1 MIIIYTG
8 NGKGK
13 TTAAIGTALRSIA
26 NRKEIVIVQFL
37 KNGTSSEIKFLNNK
51 TIKQFSNVTIKSFY
65 NKNFTN
71 PKKLTTSDFKKVQKA
86 LKFIDDAIKEKPFLF
101 ILDEILITLKFKL
114 LNESI
119 ILKIIKQCRENNIH
133 LILTGR
139 SITKRLIKE
148 ADLVT
153 EMKKIKH
160 PFDHKVKA
168 IKGLDY

>member
-26 NRKEIVIVQFL
+26 NRKKIVIVQFL

-51 TIKQFSNVTIKSFY
+51 GIKQFSNVTIKSFC
-65 NKNFTN
+65 NKKFTN
-71 PKKLTTSDFKKVQKA
+71 PKKLTTSDFKKVQEA
-86 LKFIDDAIKEKPFLF
+86 LKFIYGAIKKKPFLL

-114 LNESI
+114 TNESI

-139 SITKRLIKE
+139 GVTKRLIKE

-160 PFDHKVKA
+160 PFDKKVKA
-168 IKGLDY
+168 IRGLDY

>member
-26 NRKEIVIVQFL
+26 NRKKIVVVQLL
-37 KNGTSSEIKFLNNK
+37 KNGTSSEIKFLTNK
-51 TIKQFSNVTIKSFY
+51 DIQKFSNVVIKCFC
-65 NKNFTN
+65 NKKFTD
-71 PKKLTTSDFKKVQKA
+71 PKRLTKSDITMVKKA
-86 LKFIDDAIKEKPFLF
+86 LEFVDITIKEKPFLL

-114 LNESI
+114 TKESI
-119 ILKIIKQCRENNIH
+119 ILKIIKQCRKDNIH

-139 SITKRLIKE
+139 GATKRLIKA

-160 PFDHKVKA
+160 PFDKKEKA
-168 IKGLDY
+168 IKGIDF